1 MQRKPVLAWTLG
13 AALGIVAAGP
23 AWAQTAPDPAADTAA
38 DTESAGAGDGAG
50 DFEGSD
56 QMMETGSLGQSS
68 DTPGERPWAEGVS
81 AEDQRAAKTLFHEG
95 NDLLR
100 QSLFL
105 PAVEKYREALKIWDH
120 PGIHFNLALAL
131 LNLDQPIAV
140 YRSLE
145 KAMAHGEGPIDA
157 EKLERAQ
164 SYFELVSQ
172 QLGTIEIVCNEPDAR
187 VTLDGKP
194 VLTGPGTYRELLRVG
209 QHQVVATK
217 RGYVDETLD
226 IVLEPKEHER
236 VDIVMYNVDDLTV
249 STRRW
254 PVWMPW
260 AVAGAGVAVLAT
272 GGVLHAGASSDFASY
287 DKSFDERCMPGGC
300 NDSEVPD
307 LTSQLEGA
315 ERNQQLAVVSYIVGG
330 AALAGGLVLAYINQP
345 QVFRRDV
352 KSGDVRQIAI
362 VPVLSPDAAG
372 VSASLRF

>member
-1 MQRKPVLAWTLG
+1 MQRNLLAWTIW
-13 AALGIVAAGP
+13 AALGVVAAGP
-23 AWAQTAPDPAADTAA
+23 AWAQPAPDADQPAP
-38 DTESAGAGDGAG
+38 AGDGAG

-56 QMMETGSLGQSS
+56 QMMETGALGQSS
-68 DTPGERPWAEGVS
+68 DSPGERPWAEGVS
-81 AEDQRAAKTLFHEG
+81 AEDQAAAKALFQEG

-105 PAVEKYREALKIWDH
+105 PAVEKYREALKLWDH
-120 PGIHFNLALAL
+120 PGIHFNLSLAL

-145 KAMAHGEGPIDA
+145 KAMAYGVGPIDA

-164 SYFELVSQ
+164 SYHELVSQ
-172 QLGTIEIVCNEPDAR
+172 QLGTVEIVCNEPDAR
-187 VTLDGKP
+187 ITLDGQP

-226 IVLEPKEHER
+226 FVLDPEEQERLDIVL
-236 VDIVMYNVDDLTV
+236 YSVDDLTV
-249 STRRW
+249 SRRRW

-272 GGVLHAGASSDFASY
+272 GGALHAGASSDFSEY
-287 DKSFDERCMPGGC
+287 DKSFDARCMPGGC
-300 NDSEVPD
+300 RDDEVPD
-307 LTSQLEGA
+307 LTTQLDGA
-315 ERNQQLAVVSYIVGG
+315 ERNQQIAVTAYIVGG
-330 AALAGGLVLAYINQP
+330 VALAGGLVLAYINQP

-362 VPVLSPDAAG
+362 IPVLTPDAAG
-372 VSASLRF
+372 VSAALRF